1 MEQFNEYEYFSKA
14 LYYGNQNICSKE
26 FWAPEEIKHG
36 KYSQV
41 GSLALF
47 HFFAL
52 ATGGCFLAAECARDA
67 HQQAAVT
74 QEEAADVH
82 QHEEQQQRPQ
92 TKAHHRTEPQA
103 AEQGFC

>member
-1 MEQFNEYEYFSKA
+1 MSER
-14 LYYGNQNICSKE
+14 
-26 FWAPEEIKHG
+26 EIK
-36 KYSQV
+36 KNSQV
-41 GSLALF
+41 GGLALF

-52 ATGGCFLAAECARDA
+52 AAGGCFLAAQRARDA

-82 QHEEQQQRPQ
+82 QHEEQQQRSQ
-92 TKAHHRTEPQA
+92 AEAHHRPEAQS